1 MCASYFKTSTFAHNP
16 HGATSAVVGMLITA
30 LWRSCSQVTVEG
42 LVGLALPLYP
52 AGNTDPESGRGP
64 LHITS
69 TPLSLAISAGGPI

>member
-1 MCASYFKTSTFAHNP
+1 MQLCGV
-16 HGATSAVVGMLITA
+16 GARGN
-30 LWRSCSQVTVEG
+30 CSQVIVEG

-69 TPLSLAISAGGPI
+69 TTLSLAHMTERLQKPGFATGTLSRVEDKLIERL